1 MFFCKILREKTF
13 VKVFQTTLK
22 FQSSQLKLQ
31 IVILGNEDHEQAAE
45 SDYSQIA
52 ESGPAASGTVQG
64 TEPDPVNNPGVTEDA
79 EPSLHEDAIAS
90 VAPVLD
96 PELLSALGEST
107 SDSPDYGENIHDNLS
122 KLWLPLLKKGMPK
135 ENKDKLLKDYLAPD
149 NCRLLQA
156 PKLNA
161 EISAAVPDMVR
172 NRDKTLTASQ
182 QQLGSGITAINKGM
196 DLLLKSDNKIQAMKH
211 FSNGC
216 RLLCDSHYLA
226 TQSRIKLVTPS
237 LDKSF
242 LHMISE
248 SERDESLFGSTLSE
262 KIKAAKAIDKQ
273 GLSIK
278 KPAKPQKPTVP
289 QSSTRSTSY
298 QGNWNAP
305 PRYPANRGGR
315 GGYNRRP
322 PMTSG
327 ARRPYTAST
336 QPQRGANQDKPRAP
350 AQSHH

>member
-1 MFFCKILREKTF
+1 M
-13 VKVFQTTLK
+13 
-22 FQSSQLKLQ
+22 
-31 IVILGNEDHEQAAE
+31 VILGNEDPGQAVDNNNSAIPG
-45 SDYSQIA
+45 SA
-52 ESGPAASGTVQG
+52 PAVAPAVGQDE
-64 TEPDPVNNPGVTEDA
+64 EPVPTDNADLNEDLA
-79 EPSLHEDAIAS
+79 GPSLQEETDGNA
-90 VAPVLD
+90 VPDLD

-135 ENKDKLLKDYLAPD
+135 ENKDKLLNEYVIPE

-156 PKLNA
+156 PNLNA

-172 NRDKTLTASQ
+172 NRDKTLKASQ
-182 QQLGSGITAINKGM
+182 QQLGSGITAINRAI
-196 DLLLKSDNKIQAMKH
+196 DLLLKNDNKVQAMKH
-211 FSNGC
+211 LSNGC
-216 RLLCDSHYLA
+216 RLLCDSHYTA
-226 TQSRIKLVTPS
+226 TQSRIKLVSPS

-248 SERDESLFGSTLSE
+248 SERDDSLFGSTLSE
-262 KIKAAKAIDKQ
+262 KIKAAKAIEKQ

-278 KPAKPQKPTVP
+278 KPVKPQKPTAP
-289 QSSTRSTSY
+289 QAGTRPTFN

-315 GGYNRRP
+315 GGSRRM
-322 PMTSG
+322 PMTSA
-327 ARRPYTAST
+327 ARRPYTPSAQ
-336 QPQRGANQDKPRAP
+336 QPQRAANQDKPRAL